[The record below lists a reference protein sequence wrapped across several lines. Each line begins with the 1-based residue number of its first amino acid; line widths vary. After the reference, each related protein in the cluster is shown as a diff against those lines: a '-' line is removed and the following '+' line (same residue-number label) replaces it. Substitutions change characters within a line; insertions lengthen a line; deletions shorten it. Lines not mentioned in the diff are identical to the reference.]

1 MNLKF
6 NKININNLEQI
17 RCWRMLPEVTK
28 YMYSDPILTIDDQL
42 NWYNLK
48 VINNPKE
55 KYWLINVD
63 EKNIGLV
70 NFYNIDNVNQRAYWA
85 YYIAENG
92 YQGKGIGKL
101 VELNML
107 KYCFDVLKFNKLCCE
122 VFCFNDM
129 VIKLHE
135 KFGSKVEGIL
145 RNHIQKNNKY
155 FDIVTMGILKEEWQL
170 IKTNHI
176 FKTIEIE

>member
-1 MNLKF
+1 M
-6 NKININNLEQI
+6 
-17 RCWRMLPEVTK
+17 
-28 YMYSDPILTIDDQL
+28 
-42 NWYNLK
+42 
-48 VINNPKE
+48 
-55 KYWLINVD
+55 
-63 EKNIGLV
+63 KNIGLV

-107 KYCFDVLKFNKLCCE
+107 KYCFEVLNFNKLCCE

-135 KFGSKVEGIL
+135 KFGSKVEGTL
-145 RNHIQKNNKY
+145 RKHIRKNDDY
-155 FDIVTMGILKEEWQL
+155 FDIVSMGILKEEWQL
-170 IKTNHI
+170 IKNNFDFEI
-176 FKTIEIE
+176 IEIEE